1 MNENQERSLIEVVES
16 TRTMEGGGFPV
27 RRPFPTQRV
36 DFIDPFLLIDEM
48 GPVNWPPGGA
58 IGAPD
63 HPHRGFE
70 TVTYLL
76 KGRMQH
82 KDSAGHVATLNPGDV
97 QWMTAGS
104 GVVHSEMPEP
114 EFLRTGGVTHGFQI
128 WVNLP
133 ADSKMMAPRYQDLPE
148 PGIPKATSEDGK
160 VRARVIA
167 GQSMGVE
174 AVIDTV
180 TPIMYIH
187 FMIEAGG
194 EILQSVPPGHV
205 ALAYVFSGEA
215 LLGPDAVRAP
225 EGSLATFGP
234 GGDVRL
240 AAAADAEPLAPSI
253 QANGGEPGDGRDFS
267 PAAELLLLTGV
278 PLNEPV
284 ARYGPFVMNTQE
296 EIVQAFEDYQ
306 NGRFGRIEA

>member
-1 MNENQERSLIEVVES
+1 MNELSERSLIGVVEAI
-16 TRTMEGGGFPV
+16 RTMEGGGFPV
-27 RRPFPTQRV
+27 RRPFPNPQV
-36 DFIDPFLLIDEM
+36 DFVDPFLLIDEM
-48 GPVNWPPGGA
+48 GPVDWPPGGA

-76 KGRMQH
+76 KGCMQH
-82 KDSAGHVATLNPGDV
+82 KDSRGNVATLQPGDV
-97 QWMTAGS
+97 QWMTAGA
-104 GVVHSEMPEP
+104 GVIHSEMPEP
-114 EFLRTGGVTHGFQI
+114 EFQRTGGVTHGFQI

-133 ADSKMMAPRYQDLPE
+133 AGKKMMAPRYQDLPE
-148 PGIPKATSEDGK
+148 AGIPKATSGDGK

-187 FMIEAGG
+187 FMIEPGG
-194 EILQSVPPGHV
+194 ELLQPVPMDHN
-205 ALAYVFSGEA
+205 ALVYVFSGEA
-215 LLGPDAVRAP
+215 LLGPEGVRVP
-225 EGSLATFGP
+225 EGSLATFGA

-240 AAAADAEPLAPSI
+240 AAAADAPPLTPSI
-253 QANGGEPGDGRDFS
+253 EANAGRPGDGEDFF
-267 PAAELLLLTGV
+267 PAAEMLLLTGV

-284 ARYGPFVMNTQE
+284 ERYGPFVMNTRE

-306 NGRFGRIEA
+306 NGRFGRIEG

>member
-1 MNENQERSLIEVVES
+1 MNELSERSLIGVVEAI
-16 TRTMEGGGFPV
+16 RTMEGGGFPV
-27 RRPFPTQRV
+27 RRPFPNPQV
-36 DFIDPFLLIDEM
+36 DFVDPFLLIDEM
-48 GPVNWPPGGA
+48 GPVDWPPGGA

-76 KGRMQH
+76 KGCMQH
-82 KDSAGHVATLNPGDV
+82 KDSRGNVATLQPGDV

-104 GVVHSEMPEP
+104 GVIHSEMPEP

-133 ADSKMMAPRYQDLPE
+133 ASKKMMAPRYQDLPE
-148 PGIPKATSEDGK
+148 AGIPKATSEDGK

-187 FMIEAGG
+187 FMIAPGG
-194 EILQSVPPGHV
+194 EIMQPVPLGHN

-215 LLGPDAVRAP
+215 LLGPEGVRTP

-234 GGDVRL
+234 GGEVRL
-240 AAAADAEPLAPSI
+240 SAAVDAPTLTPSI
-253 QANGGEPGDGRDFS
+253 QPNGGQTGGGENFA

-284 ARYGPFVMNTQE
+284 ERYGPFVMNTRE
-296 EIVQAFEDYQ
+296 EIVQAFDDYQ
-306 NGRFGRIEA
+306 NGRFGLIEN